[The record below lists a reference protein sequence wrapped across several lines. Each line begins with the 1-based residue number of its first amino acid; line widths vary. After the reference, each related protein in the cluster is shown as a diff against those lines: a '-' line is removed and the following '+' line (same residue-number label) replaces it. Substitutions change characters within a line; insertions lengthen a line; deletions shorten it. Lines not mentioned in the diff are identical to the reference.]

1 MKLNTLLASLLFT
14 TAAPLVA
21 GEPAPQ
27 VPAPQKSPWDFS
39 TSLYLWGMGIEGSV
53 GVLGVQSGSGA
64 ADVNLGFDD
73 VLSKLEFAYMGTF
86 ELRRGR
92 WSVTADLIY
101 AQLGAEVTGRG
112 PFRLGA
118 ECDLKQFIGN
128 FRLNYRLVDT
138 ERAAFDVFA
147 GARVNWIDVGLELK
161 GPRGRRINLSAEKD
175 WVDPVIGFRTRVFM
189 NDSWFLQASADVG
202 SGSSDLTWQTLGLVG
217 YRFNAHCSTGLGYR
231 ALGTDYQEGGFTYD
245 TTSHGPI
252 LGVEWKF

>member
-1 MKLNTLLASLLFT
+1 MKINALLASLLLT
-14 TAAPLVA
+14 SAPLMA
-21 GEPAPQ
+21 GEPAPLA
-27 VPAPQKSPWDFS
+27 PAPQKSPWDFT

-53 GVLGVQSGSGA
+53 GVLGLESGSGV
-64 ADVNLGFDD
+64 ADLNLGFDD
-73 VLSKLEFAYMGTF
+73 LVSQLEFAYMGTF

-92 WSVTADLIY
+92 WGVTADLIY
-101 AQLGAEVTGRG
+101 TQLGAEVTGRG
-112 PFRLGA
+112 PFRVGA

-161 GPRGRRINLSAEKD
+161 GPRGRRLNLSAERD
-175 WVDPVIGFRTRVFM
+175 WVDPVIGFRTRLFM
-189 NDSWFLQASADVG
+189 NDSWFVQASADVG
-202 SGSSDLTWQTLGLVG
+202 SGSSDLTWQALGLVG

-231 ALGTDYQEGGFTYD
+231 ALGTDYREGGFTYD
-245 TTSHGPI
+245 TTAHGPI